1 MLIFYYPLFFRV
13 VLLCAWIGDGTWFV
27 RTASMKAAG
36 TSVDRQAASTKQ
48 HNCQARMEVA
58 TAEVSVG
65 MVAITQV
72 VLGRR
77 SNFLRQKIRRR
88 SSIRI

>member
-1 MLIFYYPLFFRV
+1 MFYYPLFFRV
-13 VLLCAWIGDGTWFV
+13 ELLCVWMGDRTWFV
-27 RTASMKAAG
+27 GTASMNAAG
-36 TSVDRQAASTKQ
+36 TSVDRKAASTKQ

-65 MVAITQV
+65 MVGITQV

-77 SNFLRQKIRRR
+77 SNFLKQKIRRR
-88 SSIRI
+88 SSSSITI